1 MLRATLWAV
10 RYGIPIA
17 FLVAGVA
24 IPLIAW
30 SSEGMIAGSMFVGA
44 AVAVWMLNFFFRVGV
59 HDQEDRDREA
69 EARAYFD
76 AHGRWPGE

>member
-1 MLRATLWAV
+1 
-10 RYGIPIA
+10 
-17 FLVAGVA
+17 
-24 IPLIAW
+24 
-30 SSEGMIAGSMFVGA
+30 MFIGA

-59 HDQEDRDREA
+59 HDQEDRDRED

>member
-1 MLRATLWAV
+1 M
-10 RYGIPIA
+10 
-17 FLVAGVA
+17 A

-30 SSEGMIAGSMFVGA
+30 NSEGMIAGSMFIGA
-44 AVAVWMLNFFFRVGV
+44 AVAVWMLNYFFRVGV

-69 EARAYFD
+69 DARAYFD